1 MPRGPFVRVA
11 NRHLRVGVL
20 KVESRRLKIH
30 VQFGRS
36 LRRNK
41 KILRECVG
49 YYLDHGNFDGPARCE
64 LLLQAM
70 VMLEALEL
78 VEGN

>member
-1 MPRGPFVRVA
+1 
-11 NRHLRVGVL
+11 
-20 KVESRRLKIH
+20 
-30 VQFGRS
+30 

-49 YYLDHGNFDGPARCE
+49 YDFDHGNLDGPARCE
-64 LLLQAM
+64 LLLQAV